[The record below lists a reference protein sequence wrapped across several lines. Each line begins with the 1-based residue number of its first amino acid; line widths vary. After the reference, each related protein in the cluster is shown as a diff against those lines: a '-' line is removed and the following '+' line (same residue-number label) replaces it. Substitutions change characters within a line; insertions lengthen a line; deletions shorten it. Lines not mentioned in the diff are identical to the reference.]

1 MHLHLKRDVYPLTGP
16 NRLKLKKRNQ
26 SSPGSSSDR
35 SLAANGRPGE
45 GKQLVNSFFFPS
57 VEVLFLRVFRHVDRM
72 SDSRSRSTPLSV
84 VDVLPGLQWWPN
96 STIQLEDTSTD
107 LMRD

>member
-16 NRLKLKKRNQ
+16 NRLKSKKRNQ

-35 SLAANGRPGE
+35 SLAANGKLGE

-57 VEVLFLRVFRHVDRM
+57 VDVEVLFLGVFGHVDRM
-72 SDSRSRSTPLSV
+72 SDSRSRNTL
-84 VDVLPGLQWWPN
+84 
-96 STIQLEDTSTD
+96 
-107 LMRD
+107 